1 MVYKDHVCPL
11 LTSNLRVSR
20 QRDPTEANRHSEQ
33 LVKTAFTW
41 DMLWHILGIPRCDV
55 DQRPDP
61 SHAGGSGKCIGQ

>member
-55 DQRPDP
+55 DQRP
-61 SHAGGSGKCIGQ
+61 GSLTRWRFWKCIGQ